1 MFALA
6 RIVQELF
13 LRVLKSGHRL
23 TLRGGALSKVASEF
37 RKVLLTREFSFK
49 GALLERSVRLG
60 LCLGG

>member
-13 LRVLKSGHRL
+13 LKVLKSGHRL

-37 RKVLLTREFSFK
+37 RKVLLTRDRFSLTCTNF
-49 GALLERSVRLG
+49 RRLVK
-60 LCLGG
+60 